1 MTPAD
6 PDMFA
11 LPDPDS
17 LIQLSWKKEVAWLA
31 SDLYINGKP
40 VKASPKVILK
50 SQINEFNKTE
60 KLDKSK
66 PVSDWE
72 RKNTL
77 DC

>member
-17 LIQLSWKKEVAWLA
+17 LIQLPWKKEVAWLA